1 MPASHDNERRL
12 HPKAKEALELM
23 ERGRLSRR
31 EFIRVAALTGLSAGA
46 AYAMAGLPSP
56 ALAQA
61 GELPFAAD
69 DPNAQKGGILRVA
82 MQVQKMEDPATYD
95 WTQMSNQTRHI
106 LEYLTMTGA
115 DNVTRPMLA
124 EKWEASDD
132 LKTWTFTLRQGIL
145 WHNGDEFNADDV
157 VYNFTRWLDPAVAS
171 SNAGLFAAMVEQV
184 DTGEKDAEGKPV
196 MTTRMIDGAVEKV
209 DDYTVRLNL
218 SQAVLSIPENL
229 YNYPTAIVHRDFQ
242 PPFSD
247 NPIGTGPFTLSQLT
261 VGERCILTRILQTAD
276 GTDLNYW
283 GGEVYLDE
291 IHYFDFASENQLP
304 AFASGDADSIYEF
317 GVEQLEFARALDGDI
332 VATPT
337 AQTLVCRMN
346 VTEEPFTDKR
356 IRQAVVKAVDNQRIM
371 ELVYP
376 EGAALGENHHVAPL
390 HPEYFALPPL
400 VRDVEAAKALLAE
413 AGHPNGIEITINV
426 GNTDGPWHQAVAEA
440 MRDQLQDAGI
450 RLNVNV
456 MPQSKYWEVWTT
468 AAMSAT
474 SWTHR
479 PLGTMV
485 LSLAYRAGV
494 AWNETGYN
502 NPEWEAA
509 LDAAEAVLDPEE
521 RSLKMESVERILQDD
536 AIMVQALWRPVYF
549 IKSKKVHSMTGH
561 STTYHQFNKVW
572 IEQG

>member
-1 MPASHDNERRL
+1 MPASKDSEHRL
-12 HPKAKEALELM
+12 HPKAKEAFELM

-31 EFIRVAALTGLSAGA
+31 DFIRVAALTGLAAGA

-56 ALAQA
+56 AFAQN
-61 GELPFAAD
+61 GELPFAPD
-69 DPNAQKGGILRVA
+69 DPDAQPGGVLRVA

-95 WTQMSNQTRHI
+95 WTQMSNQTRHV
-106 LEYLTMTGA
+106 LEYLTMTGP

-124 EKWEASDD
+124 ERWEASDD
-132 LKTWTFTLRQGIL
+132 LTTWTLHLRQGIL

-157 VYNFTRWLDPAVAS
+157 VYNFTRWLDPAVGS
-171 SNAGLFAAMVEQV
+171 SNAGLFAAMVEEI
-184 DTGEKDAEGKPV
+184 DTGQKDDSGNAV
-196 MTTRMIDGAVEKV
+196 MTKRMIEGAVEKV
-209 DDYTVRLNL
+209 DDHTVQLNL
-218 SQAVLSIPENL
+218 SQPVLSIPENL

-247 NPIGTGPFTLSQLT
+247 NPIGTGPFTLSELT
-261 VGERCILTRILQTAD
+261 VGERCILTRVSEVNGQPFE
-276 GTDLNYW
+276 YW
-283 GGEVYLDE
+283 GGDVYLDE

-304 AFASGDADSIYEF
+304 AFASGDADAIYEF
-317 GVEQLEFARALDGDI
+317 GVEQLEFARALDGEI

-337 AQTLVCRMN
+337 AQTLVCRMHVN
-346 VTEEPFTDKR
+346 QPPFDDKR
-356 IRQAVVKAVDNQRIM
+356 VRQAIVKSVDNARIM

-390 HPEYFALPPL
+390 HPEYFELPPL
-400 VRDVEAAKALLAE
+400 ERDVEGAKQLLAD
-413 AGHPNGIEITINV
+413 AGHADGLELTINV

-440 MRDQLQDAGI
+440 MRDQMQDAGI
-450 RLNVNV
+450 TLNVNV
-456 MPQSKYWEVWTT
+456 MPQSKYWEVWTS
-468 AAMSAT
+468 APFSAT

-494 AWNETGYN
+494 SWNESGYN

-509 LDAAEAVLDPEE
+509 LDAAEAVLDAEE
-521 RSLKMESVERILQDD
+521 RSKLMEPVERILQDD

-549 IKSKKVHSMTGH
+549 IKSKAVHNMIGH
-561 STTYHQFNKVW
+561 ATTYHQFNKVW
-572 IEQG
+572 IEH